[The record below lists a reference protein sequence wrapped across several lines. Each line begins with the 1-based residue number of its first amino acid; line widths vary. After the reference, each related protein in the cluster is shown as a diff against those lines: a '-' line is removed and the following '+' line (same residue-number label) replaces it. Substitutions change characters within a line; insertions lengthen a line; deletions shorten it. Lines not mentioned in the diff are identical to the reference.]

1 MLFHLDFIKNIE
13 KHLTDVRQGWKSKES
28 PFTKER
34 VHSQASCSVSGSE
47 LA

>member
-13 KHLTDVRQGWKSKES
+13 KHLTDVRKGWKSKES